1 MNISLTS
8 ELENFVKAQVASGQY
23 SSASEVIR
31 EALRE
36 HIRSVK
42 QRDFEQRLEL
52 SRKAWSA
59 GDVTEADE
67 AYFDGKIERLRSRH
81 GL

>member
-1 MNISLTS
+1 MNNSLTN
-8 ELENFVKAQVASGQY
+8 ELEDFVKAQVASGQY

-31 EALRE
+31 EALRG
-36 HIRSVK
+36 HIRSVQ

-52 SRKAWSA
+52 SRKAWA
-59 GDVTEADE
+59 AREVVEADDD
-67 AYFDGKIERLRSRH
+67 YFGSKIDRLRARH